1 MESLRDAEIKGIAS
15 NFEELN
21 EGDNDMAMPKYH
33 EIYNEIL
40 TAVAD
45 GKTHDIESVRTSV
58 ARQKGVSDEERLIL
72 LASGTRPVFDDR
84 VGWARTYLK
93 AAELIEYP
101 SRGKTCITSIGKAL
115 IESNPP
121 RIDNDYLEQ
130 YDSFK
135 EFRARSKSGEKVSD
149 AGTIEDMSTPT
160 ERMQSAFAEINDSLA
175 DELLAEIM
183 SQSPT
188 FFEQAIIKLLVKM
201 GYGGGNEGAG
211 IVTPASGDGGIDGII
226 REDKLGFSNIYV
238 QAKRYDR
245 NSTVGR
251 PEIQKFIGAIAEYK
265 NKKGLFVTT
274 AKFTGEAKRTA
285 EASQIVLI
293 DGERLAK
300 LMIEYGVGVS
310 TVQTLEIKRVDS
322 DFFSE

>member
-1 MESLRDAEIKGIAS
+1 MS
-15 NFEELN
+15 
-21 EGDNDMAMPKYH
+21 MPKYD

-40 TAVAD
+40 NAVAD
-45 GKTHDIESVRTSV
+45 GESHGIEVIRTSV
-58 ARQKGVSDEERLIL
+58 AKQKSVTNEERSIL
-72 LASGTRPVFDDR
+72 LERGTKPVFDDR

-93 AAELIEYP
+93 AAGLIEYP
-101 SRGKTCITSIGKAL
+101 SRGLTRITAEGKNVL
-115 IESNPP
+115 NSNLP
-121 RIDNDYLEQ
+121 RIDNTFLNR

-135 EFRARSKSGEKVSD
+135 QFLARGKSGKSSD
-149 AGTIEDMSTPT
+149 SVKATEDTETPS
-160 ERMQSAFAEINDSLA
+160 ERMQSAFSEINDSLA
-175 DELLAEIM
+175 DELLTEIM
-183 SQSPT
+183 SQAPA
-188 FFEQAIIKLLVKM
+188 FFERLVVKLLVKM

-211 IVTPASGDGGIDGII
+211 IVTPPSSDGGIDGII
-226 REDKLGFSNIYV
+226 REDKLGFSNIYI

-245 NSTVGR
+245 DSTVSR

-274 AKFTGEAKRTA
+274 AKFSAEAKKSA

-310 TVQTLEIKRVDS
+310 IVQTLEIKKVDS

>member
-1 MESLRDAEIKGIAS
+1 MS
-15 NFEELN
+15 
-21 EGDNDMAMPKYH
+21 MPNYD

-40 TAVAD
+40 NAVAD
-45 GKTHDIESVRTSV
+45 GESHGIEVIRTSV
-58 ARQKGVSDEERLIL
+58 AKQKSVTNEERSIL
-72 LASGTRPVFDDR
+72 LERGTKPVFDDR

-93 AAELIEYP
+93 AAGLIEYP
-101 SRGKTCITSIGKAL
+101 SRGLTRITAEGKNVL
-115 IESNPP
+115 NSNLP
-121 RIDNDYLEQ
+121 RIDNTFLNR

-135 EFRARSKSGEKVSD
+135 QFLARGKSGKSSD
-149 AGTIEDMSTPT
+149 SVKATEDTETPS
-160 ERMQSAFAEINDSLA
+160 ERMQSAFSEINDSLA
-175 DELLAEIM
+175 DELLTEIM
-183 SQSPT
+183 SQAPA
-188 FFEQAIIKLLVKM
+188 FFERLVVKLLVKM

-211 IVTPASGDGGIDGII
+211 IVTPPSSDGGIDGII
-226 REDKLGFSNIYV
+226 REDKLGFSNIYI

-245 NSTVGR
+245 DSTVSR

-274 AKFTGEAKRTA
+274 AKFSAEAKKSA

-310 TVQTLEIKRVDS
+310 IVQTLEIKKVDS

>member
-1 MESLRDAEIKGIAS
+1 
-15 NFEELN
+15 
-21 EGDNDMAMPKYH
+21 MPKYD

-40 TAVAD
+40 TAIAD
-45 GKTHDIESVRTSV
+45 GEICDIESIRVSV
-58 ARQKGVSDEERLIL
+58 ARQKGVSAEERKL
-72 LASGTRPVFDDR
+72 LLESGARPVFDDR

-93 AAELIEYP
+93 AAGLIEYP
-101 SRGKTCITSIGKAL
+101 SRGKTRITSAGKSL
-115 IESNPP
+115 IESDPS
-121 RIDNDYLEQ
+121 RIDNNYLNQ

-135 EFRARSKSGEKVSD
+135 KFRARSKGDKGIDASGT
-149 AGTIEDMSTPT
+149 AEDTSTPT
-160 ERMQSAFAEINDSLA
+160 ERMQSAFSEINDSLA

-183 SQSPT
+183 NQTSS
-188 FFEQAIIKLLVKM
+188 FFEQLVVKLLVKM

-211 IVTPASGDGGIDGII
+211 IVTPISGDGGIDGII
-226 REDKLGFSNIYV
+226 REDKLGFSNIFI
-238 QAKRYDR
+238 QAKRYEMD
-245 NSTVGR
+245 NTVSR

-274 AKFTGEAKRTA
+274 AKFSAEAKKSA

-310 TVQTLEIKRVDS
+310 TAQTLEIKKIDS

>member
-1 MESLRDAEIKGIAS
+1 MS
-15 NFEELN
+15 
-21 EGDNDMAMPKYH
+21 MPKYD

-40 TAVAD
+40 NAVAD
-45 GKTHDIESVRTSV
+45 GESHGIEVIRTSV
-58 ARQKGVSDEERLIL
+58 AKQKSVTNEERSIL
-72 LASGTRPVFDDR
+72 LERGTKPVFDDR

-93 AAELIEYP
+93 AAGLIEYP
-101 SRGKTCITSIGKAL
+101 SRGLTRITAEGKNVL
-115 IESNPP
+115 NSNLP
-121 RIDNDYLEQ
+121 RIDNTFLNR

-135 EFRARSKSGEKVSD
+135 QFLARGKSGKSSD
-149 AGTIEDMSTPT
+149 SVKATEDTETPS
-160 ERMQSAFAEINDSLA
+160 ERMQSAFSEINDSLA
-175 DELLAEIM
+175 DELLTEIM
-183 SQSPT
+183 SQAPA
-188 FFEQAIIKLLVKM
+188 FFERLVVKLLVKM

-211 IVTPASGDGGIDGII
+211 IVTPPSSDGGIDGII
-226 REDKLGFSNIYV
+226 REDKLGFSNIYI

-245 NSTVGR
+245 DSTVSR

-274 AKFTGEAKRTA
+274 AKFSAEAKKSA
-285 EASQIVLI
+285 VASQIVLI

-310 TVQTLEIKRVDS
+310 IVQTLEIKKVDS

>member
-1 MESLRDAEIKGIAS
+1 MSI
-15 NFEELN
+15 
-21 EGDNDMAMPKYH
+21 PKYD

-40 TAVAD
+40 NAVAD
-45 GKTHDIESVRTSV
+45 GESHGIEVIRTSV
-58 ARQKGVSDEERLIL
+58 AKQKSVTNEERSIL
-72 LASGTRPVFDDR
+72 LERGTKPVFDDR

-93 AAELIEYP
+93 AAGLIEYP
-101 SRGKTCITSIGKAL
+101 SRGLTRITAEGKNVL
-115 IESNPP
+115 NSNLP
-121 RIDNDYLEQ
+121 RIDNAFLNR

-135 EFRARSKSGEKVSD
+135 QFLARGKSGKSSD
-149 AGTIEDMSTPT
+149 SVKATEDTETPS
-160 ERMQSAFAEINDSLA
+160 ERMQSAFSEINDSLA
-175 DELLAEIM
+175 DELLTEIM
-183 SQSPT
+183 SQAPA
-188 FFEQAIIKLLVKM
+188 FFERLVVKLLVKM

-211 IVTPASGDGGIDGII
+211 IVTPPSSDGGIDGII
-226 REDKLGFSNIYV
+226 REDKLGFSNIYI

-245 NSTVGR
+245 DSTVSR

-274 AKFTGEAKRTA
+274 AKFSAEAKKSA

-310 TVQTLEIKRVDS
+310 IVQTLEIKKVDS